1 MKTLLILFIL
11 FTTFVSKIFASTIS
25 GTYYGKSCGTS
36 CKSDNILEDPF
47 EVVNIVTNILGLS
60 DKNVSFFID
69 QKNEETISVLF
80 LDKRILFTGVSYDPK
95 LRTFKGVGEKDTIT
109 GSFNGENL
117 TISVQPLENKSA
129 GTGKSKYLVKRL
141 AKSKDTFISLENS
154 QENLLLAEEQIEKL
168 KFDLEKTA
176 QKYKVDTEKL
186 NKQIDELNKKLKKPT
201 KINVDLFEATSTVAA
216 NVDLLTA
223 PDSKKGKKITTL
235 KEGDLINHLTTIPPD
250 REWSLV
256 TSSNGLLGYIKN
268 IFIID
273 NTSVNNASIPSEPSI
288 NDGDKINI
296 LEPLWDKGKRNSQI
310 TLNAPGIVSLQGA
323 VNIENLSAV
332 YLNDEMVDIS
342 NSRFNHAIIVTEGKN
357 NVVIS
362 AENTSG
368 KRTELQFIILV
379 N

>member
-1 MKTLLILFIL
+1 MKTILLSFLF
-11 FTTFVSKIFASTIS
+11 FATFVSKIFASTIS
-25 GTYYGKSCGTS
+25 GTYYGESCGTS
-36 CKSDNILEDPF
+36 CKSDNILQDPF
-47 EVVNIVTNILGLS
+47 EVVNMVTNIFGLS
-60 DKNVSFFID
+60 DKNASFFID
-69 QKNEETISVLF
+69 QKNEEILSVLF
-80 LDKRILFTGVSYDPK
+80 LDKRILFTSVSYDPK
-95 LRTFKGVGEKDTIT
+95 SRTFKGVGETDTIK

-117 TISVQPLENKSA
+117 TISIKPIEKPSA
-129 GTGKSKYLVKRL
+129 GTGLKKYLVKRID
-141 AKSKDTFISLENS
+141 KSKNAFVSLENT
-154 QENLLLAEEQIEKL
+154 QQNLLLAEKQIEKL

-186 NKQIDELNKKLKKPT
+186 NIQIVELNKKLKRPT
-201 KINVDLFEATSTVAA
+201 KINVDFFEATSTVAA

-250 REWSLV
+250 RDWSLV

-288 NDGDKINI
+288 NEGDKINI

-310 TLNAPGIVSLQGA
+310 TLNAPGIVSLQGI

-342 NSRFNHAIIVTEGKN
+342 NSRFNHAIIVREGKN

-368 KRTELQFIILV
+368 KRNELQFIILV